1 MMAIQYS
8 EVFPLLATSVT
19 GVEADDEDR
28 KEPTPYFFLSDMIRF
43 VCRRAE
49 SGSFIEAEQLGA
61 LLSKLQ
67 AEGDDDVQD
76 LVSDGLDA
84 LSGRPAQDEIVRHF
98 SPSLM
103 TLWKSRTGQ

>member
-1 MMAIQYS
+1 MAIQYS

-49 SGSFIEAEQLGA
+49 SGSFIEAEQLEEAGGLA
-61 LLSKLQ
+61 RRWSVVGP
-67 AEGDDDVQD
+67 GDD
-76 LVSDGLDA
+76 G
-84 LSGRPAQDEIVRHF
+84 
-98 SPSLM
+98 
-103 TLWKSRTGQ
+103 